1 MCIPKRSV
9 ESYRAIKEHPETDP
23 DVASSYNVRPYEAV
37 LTWGGP
43 RHMLTWRGRHGDE
56 LMNFEAVI
64 DSNEGN
70 IATVRMTNKNG
81 LTFLLGQGRNTQAEL
96 LKFIRRYLPGVPS
109 PPEESPELPRP
120 VEDMNAAQWNRTT
133 QQLLELAARCPGFV
147 AGPSTGD

>member
-37 LTWGGP
+37 ITWGGP
-43 RHMLTWRGRHGDE
+43 RYMFTWRGRHGDE

-96 LKFIRRYLPGVPS
+96 LKFIRRYLQGF
-109 PPEESPELPRP
+109 LPRQKKVRSFP
-120 VEDMNAAQWNRTT
+120 DQLNTRILISRPKDSINILWNAGFSAQEVR
-133 QQLLELAARCPGFV
+133 L
-147 AGPSTGD
+147 